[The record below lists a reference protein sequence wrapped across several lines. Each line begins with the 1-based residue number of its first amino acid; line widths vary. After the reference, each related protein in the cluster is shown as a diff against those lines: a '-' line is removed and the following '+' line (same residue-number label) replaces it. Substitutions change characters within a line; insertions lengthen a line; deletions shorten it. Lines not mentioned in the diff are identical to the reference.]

1 MTLPASG
8 ITDVISSAEHDHSV
22 LSDEYENSPVPAAA
36 RRSLISN
43 VLVWMGFP
51 MILTCAVSGGLIV
64 AALGLAQGALAI
76 AVGNV
81 VLFAY
86 TGLIGIVSTRHG
98 LNFRLQS
105 ALTFG
110 KDGSTIITGAMA
122 TIVVGWFAVQVALTG
137 ESMAAAF
144 DIDVVVVTLVAG
156 LLYTGFT
163 VLGVRA
169 LTLIGYVSIPLFL
182 IFGVWAAV
190 ESTASAGWAE
200 VGSFDGNGSLTF
212 GFAVTMVIALFV
224 DGGTMTGDFN
234 RWAKNTRHSLIS
246 TGGAFLFA
254 NTVSMLLGGLIVAAT
269 GSADDA
275 NFFGRFADQ
284 GGVLAVLAILLLF
297 LNLGSVCAHNLYLSA
312 VGWASLT
319 RRSMRVTASVIGVL
333 GIAIAISGAW
343 NHFSTWLSLLGVL
356 VPSLG
361 AVMIVD
367 QLVVR
372 RVGCEVVSSGYR
384 IHAFAGWAAGSLCAG
399 LAEAFAPQ
407 LSTAVVGMVAGA
419 AAYGVIHQVFSQRP
433 EGRFL
438 DAEQKVT

>member
-1 MTLPASG
+1 MTLPATG
-8 ITDVISSAEHDHSV
+8 LTAPPPPTEPDHSV
-22 LSDEYENSPVPAAA
+22 LSEEYENAPVPLSA
-36 RRSLISN
+36 RRSLLSN

-64 AALGLAQGALAI
+64 AALGLAHGALAI
-76 AVGNV
+76 LVGNL

-110 KDGSTIITGAMA
+110 AKGSTIITGSMA

-137 ESMAAAF
+137 ESMADAF
-144 DIDVVVVTLVAG
+144 DVNVVVVTVVAG

-163 VLGVRA
+163 VLGVKA

-182 IFGVWAAV
+182 VFGLWAAIDA
-190 ESTASAGWAE
+190 TTSAGWSA
-200 VGSFDGNGSLTF
+200 VSSYDGDGSLTF

-246 TGGAFLFA
+246 TAGAFPFA
-254 NTVSMLLGGLIVAAT
+254 NTVSMLLGGLITAAT
-269 GSADDA
+269 ASAADA

-284 GGVLAVLAILLLF
+284 GGLLAVLAILLLF
-297 LNLGSVCAHNLYLSA
+297 MNLGSVCAHNLYLSA

-319 RRSMRVTASVIGVL
+319 RRSMQLAATVIGVL

-372 RVGCEVVSSGYR
+372 RTECAVVASGYR
-384 IHAFAGWAAGSLCAG
+384 VHAFAGWALGSACAG

-419 AAYGVIHQVFSQRP
+419 AAYLVVHRLFSGDGGP
-433 EGRFL
+433 WPPP
-438 DAEQKVT
+438 AA

>member
-1 MTLPASG
+1 MSLPTTR
-8 ITDVISSAEHDHSV
+8 IAEATRPTEPDHSV
-22 LSDEYENSPVPAAA
+22 LAEEYENSPVPLSA
-36 RRSLISN
+36 RRSLTSN

-76 AVGNV
+76 VVGNL

-86 TGLIGIVSTRHG
+86 TGLIGVVSTRHG

-110 KDGSTIITGAMA
+110 SKGSTLITGSMA

-137 ESMAAAF
+137 ESMADAF
-144 DIDVVVVTLVAG
+144 DLDVLVVTVVAG

-182 IFGVWAAV
+182 VFGIWAAV
-190 ESTASAGWAE
+190 DATSSAGWSA
-200 VGSFDGNGSLTF
+200 VGSFHGDGSLTF

-246 TGGAFLFA
+246 TAAAFPFA
-254 NTVSMLLGGLIVAAT
+254 NTVSMLLGGLITAAT
-269 GSADDA
+269 ASADDA

-284 GGVLAVLAILLLF
+284 GGLITVLAILLLF
-297 LNLGSVCAHNLYLSA
+297 MNLGSVCAHNLYLSA
-312 VGWASLT
+312 VGWASLS

-333 GIAIAISGAW
+333 GIVIAISGAW

-367 QLVVR
+367 QLVAR
-372 RVGCEVVSSGYR
+372 RTRCEVVASGYR
-384 IHAFAGWAAGSLCAG
+384 LPAFAGWAVGSAFAG

-419 AAYGVIHQVFSQRP
+419 VAYLVIHRLF
-433 EGRFL
+433 
-438 DAEQKVT
+438 AEQPAAPRLS

>member
-1 MTLPASG
+1 MSLPASR
-8 ITDVISSAEHDHSV
+8 TTETVRPADHDHSV
-22 LSDEYENSPVPAAA
+22 LSDEYENSPVPLSA
-36 RRSLISN
+36 RRSLVSN

-76 AVGNV
+76 VVGNL

-105 ALTFG
+105 AMTFG
-110 KDGSTIITGAMA
+110 RDGSTIITGAMA

-137 ESMAAAF
+137 ESMADAF
-144 DIDVVVVTLVAG
+144 GVDVLVVTVAAG

-163 VLGVRA
+163 VLGVKA

-182 IFGVWAAV
+182 VFGVWAAV
-190 ESTASAGWAE
+190 ESTSSAGWSA
-200 VGSFDGNGSLTF
+200 VGSFRGDGSLTF

-234 RWAKNTRHSLIS
+234 RWAKTPRHSLIS
-246 TGGAFLFA
+246 TAGAFPFA

-284 GGVLAVLAILLLF
+284 GGLLAVLAILLLF

-312 VGWASLT
+312 VGWASLS
-319 RRSMRVTASVIGVL
+319 RRSMRVTASVIGIL
-333 GIAIAISGAW
+333 GIVIAVSGAW

-372 RVGCEVVSSGYR
+372 RVGCEIVSAGYR
-384 IHAFAGWAAGSLCAG
+384 VHAFAGWAGGSVCAG

-419 AAYGVIHQVFSQRP
+419 LAYLLIHLVFADRPGRRLDEVEQR
-433 EGRFL
+433 
-438 DAEQKVT
+438 VS